1 MSFEL
6 PRPSRDLRFTGE
18 VRAAGLG
25 RARGPKQPPPF
36 SAPSAHVGRPS
47 AEPRVDPYR
56 ADPAPTPWIG
66 ARPSVRAELAAR
78 PRYDTID
85 DAAETHALD
94 RDALGL
100 PKAPLVKAP
109 KHAELGVPNFR
120 RAAAPPEPQLVW
132 IPPASKKKARAPR
145 APGVSLLVW
154 AFLAI
159 VGGSVSYRYA
169 PGVADAVMSAVHTFE
184 R

>member
-18 VRAAGLG
+18 VRAADLG
-25 RARGPKQPPPF
+25 KARASKQPP
-36 SAPSAHVGRPS
+36 AL
-47 AEPRVDPYR
+47 DPYR

-66 ARPSVRAELAAR
+66 ARPSVRAEVASAAPSARASRETSGRR
-78 PRYDTID
+78 PRWDSID

-94 RDALGL
+94 RDVLGL
-100 PKAPLVKAP
+100 PKTPLVPKAP
-109 KHAELGVPNFR
+109 KHAGLGVPNFR

-132 IPPASKKKARAPR
+132 IPAAAKKKPSASR
-145 APGVSLLVW
+145 APGMSLLVW

-169 PGVADAVMSAVHTFE
+169 PGVADVVMSAVHTIE